1 MEFDKTVM
9 GDAARRDTRPLG
21 RPEAGLLHRH
31 DQGRVAIG
39 KFMKISGTRPE
50 QHGGTGV
57 KSDPGHGSPTCA
69 GGT

>member
-39 KFMKISGTRPE
+39 KFMKIGSSGFLV
-50 QHGGTGV
+50 GSTG
-57 KSDPGHGSPTCA
+57 
-69 GGT
+69 